1 MTVIRYMVSFVIITA
16 VAVSGSARED
26 DAVAQLKHVEQ
37 ERLRSLV
44 DADMETAFRL
54 HATDFELITPFGTT
68 VSKDQYLG
76 MIASGDVDYI
86 EWEPGNIEVRMYSDA
101 AVLRYQATIRILVKG
116 NPDAPSGH
124 FWHTD
129 LYELR
134 GGQWQVVWSQA
145 TEIKQG

>member
-1 MTVIRYMVSFVIITA
+1 MTANRILVGFVIFFA
-16 VAVSGSARED
+16 VVAFGGASAQ
-26 DAVAQLKHVEQ
+26 DAVAFLKYVEH

-44 DADMETAFRL
+44 EGDMETAYRL
-54 HATDFELITPFGTT
+54 HASDFQLITPFGST

-86 EWEPGNIEVRMYSDA
+86 EWEPGSIEVKMYGDA

-129 LYELR
+129 LYEMR
-134 GGQWQVVWSQA
+134 DGQWQVVWSQA
-145 TEIKQG
+145 TEIK